1 MLGSHEDALTA
12 LSASIS
18 KDPSNAFAYSQRAY
32 VFSALGRDGDAQ
44 VDADKAQQLNPTDPQ
59 TVAATEFY
67 RRKVEEP
74 TKARRQPESDSAS
87 RFGGLFGSFLRL
99 KLKAASQ

>member
-1 MLGSHEDALTA
+1 MVGRLQEALAA

-32 VFSALGRDGDAQ
+32 VLSALGRDRDAQ
-44 VDADKAQQLNPTDPQ
+44 VDADKAQQLNSTDPQ
-59 TVAATEFY
+59 TVAAAEFY

-87 RFGGLFGSFLRL
+87 WFGGLFGSFLRL
-99 KLKAASQ
+99 KLKADSQ